1 MATSIVAYEA
11 TRDRGQRIGKMPPRL
26 LVINSDYY
34 KTVKLDYRGGAK
46 YPHIERDTSKPD
58 LLQAITRPLQTSIS
72 PTK

>member
-1 MATSIVAYEA
+1 MGGALE
-11 TRDRGQRIGKMPPRL
+11 L
-26 LVINSDYY
+26 LVVNAEYY

-46 YPHIERDTSKPD
+46 YPHLERDAAKPD